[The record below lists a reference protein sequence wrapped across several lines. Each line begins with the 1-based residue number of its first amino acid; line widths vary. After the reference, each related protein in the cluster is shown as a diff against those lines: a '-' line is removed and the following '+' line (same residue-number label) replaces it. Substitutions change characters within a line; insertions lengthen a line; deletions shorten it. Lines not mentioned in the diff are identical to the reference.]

1 MPFYNCRKYGAD
13 SLVIS
18 PQVANAAELERRSRS
33 LSESASS
40 CDGDGD
46 EGDRRERVDSAAG
59 DLETSKKRTKRKKK
73 KKDFKK
79 RKKKKH
85 KKKKKKRSKKYHRED
100 SKKKKKKKKKKKRKR
115 SDDSDDSDDSDEEK
129 RATSSRSACDQNAF
143 GSRGFLR
150 ESDMFRKQPE
160 FELWLREVKSVEIS
174 MLSSREQKEYFKTY
188 AEDYN
193 TVTLPD
199 EKYYDVEKWHR
210 RQTAKR
216 ARKEAKARSRLL
228 VQGDR
233 SVNEMTTFDDER
245 ARKLEESE
253 RRRKEKLEEAY
264 ASLNRMDAN
273 KAKAMREKQIL
284 MRQMQIAHKTG
295 NTREVERIKLLI
307 ETPEE
312 KMKRYGYS
320 VAPG

>member
-1 MPFYNCRKYGAD
+1 MSSSSSSSDNE
-13 SLVIS
+13 SVSSSSSS
-18 PQVANAAELERRSRS
+18 PSRERRSRS

-100 SKKKKKKKKKKKRKR
+100 SKKKKKKKKKRKR
-115 SDDSDDSDDSDEEK
+115 SDDSDDSDEEK

-216 ARKEAKARSRLL
+216 ARKEANARSRLL